1 MINMNFIVKVIKKPV
16 YYSILFMGHIIRN
29 NINFDKFYLK
39 LLYRKKMKRKL
50 NLEEPKTFNEKLQ
63 WLKIYDRNLE
73 YTKMVD
79 KNEAKKYVSKIIGE
93 DYIIPTIGV
102 WNNFNEID
110 FNKLPNQFVL
120 KCTHDSGGIV
130 ICKDKAKF
138 NINKAKKIINHSLK
152 RNYFLNTREWPYKNI
167 KPRIIAEKYMVDE
180 SGYELKDYKLMC
192 FNGKVK
198 CSFVCS
204 NRNTASGLCVNFYD
218 QNWKPMPF
226 ERHYPKNPIEIAKP
240 NHYKKMVE
248 LAEKLSKNI
257 PFVRVDFYIIE
268 NKIYFGELTFYP
280 GGGMEEFTPE
290 IWDYTLGS
298 WLNLPKKG
306 EQNE

>member
-1 MINMNFIVKVIKKPV
+1 
-16 YYSILFMGHIIRN
+16 
-29 NINFDKFYLK
+29 
-39 LLYRKKMKRKL
+39 
-50 NLEEPKTFNEKLQ
+50 
-63 WLKIYDRNLE
+63 
-73 YTKMVD
+73 
-79 KNEAKKYVSKIIGE
+79 
-93 DYIIPTIGV
+93 
-102 WNNFNEID
+102 
-110 FNKLPNQFVL
+110 
-120 KCTHDSGGIV
+120 
-130 ICKDKAKF
+130 
-138 NINKAKKIINHSLK
+138 
-152 RNYFLNTREWPYKNI
+152 
-167 KPRIIAEKYMVDE
+167 MVDE

-192 FNGKVK
+192 FNNEVK

-218 QNWKPMPF
+218 KEWKPMPF
-226 ERHYPKNPIEIAKP
+226 ERHYPKNHIEIPKP

-290 IWDYTLGS
+290 IWDNTLGS
-298 WLNLPKKG
+298 WLNLPQKG